1 MPFLQRFS
9 EILEHEGK
17 AQPDLIL
24 VRRILLLWLVPA
36 LVLAGFFTYLV
47 SKGIHPW
54 EHVLHLPNGVTDDP
68 MSGRGRV
75 ARCTFFAASNE
86 HARLALSRANGRAE
100 LWDSQKL
107 ERIKILDLP
116 ESAEPVDPEMPYQ
129 NSPHH
134 LHFDQRGHLFLW
146 ADPQGIFEFD
156 LSGDLVA
163 SRQIDVPFI
172 RTLSVSPQGNQLAYS
187 LQAPELV
194 TWPETEKIDL
204 PVLKNLNSG
213 SQRLEWL
220 PDGRHFLFNDFL
232 SVSLFDAR
240 EKKVVF
246 QHFGLEEDLPEPQ
259 DADIPKRAW
268 TGFHIDSRLVRN
280 GKRFVTAYSGNDM
293 FDVHPEYHAIRF
305 YDTLTGR
312 SLKTH
317 SLPEAP
323 RAISVS
329 GRGLLAV
336 GMVTDFRS
344 LVYLFDTESMEKVK
358 ELDFK
363 LTNFFPSRI
372 QLAPD
377 HQTLFAGSNR
387 SWLVDL
393 NQKAAPVKIFDHL
406 SNTQKALFSSDG
418 DTLLTMQMNLDFDVW
433 KKRRELNAL
442 GAMIHWE
449 YWAVHLV
456 CLVGFLGITVQ
467 MARATSGLKKKRLP
481 VALWLVLVAT
491 ALGLSGRVAG
501 LLLDPTLHGVWGEG
515 ETTSIGQ
522 MVFHSLICLLWLR
535 ILVGLAR
542 LEPLWRKTALI
553 LYFLGGLVL
562 TGLFAWIIWLLLQV
576 PTDLVVGKFQEFV
589 FENGWKP
596 GLSHVPYLVATIGI
610 ILLVF
615 GIWWLLF
622 LSSTRRLFVPDPTP
636 DAPSGSG

>member
-47 SKGIHPW
+47 SKEIHPW
-54 EHVLHLPNGVTDDP
+54 DHVLHLPNGVTDDP

-204 PVLKNLNSG
+204 PVLK
-213 SQRLEWL
+213 
-220 PDGRHFLFNDFL
+220 
-232 SVSLFDAR
+232 
-240 EKKVVF
+240 
-246 QHFGLEEDLPEPQ
+246 
-259 DADIPKRAW
+259 
-268 TGFHIDSRLVRN
+268 
-280 GKRFVTAYSGNDM
+280 
-293 FDVHPEYHAIRF
+293 
-305 YDTLTGR
+305 

-323 RAISVS
+323 RSISVS

-393 NQKAAPVKIFDHL
+393 NQKAAPVKIFDHP

-553 LYFLGGLVL
+553 LHFLGGLVL
-562 TGLFAWIIWLLLQV
+562 TGLLAWITWLLLQV
-576 PTDLVVGKFQEFV
+576 STDLVVGKFQEFV

-596 GLSHVPYLVATIGI
+596 GLSHLPYLVATIGI

-622 LSSTRRLFVPDPTP
+622 LPSTRRLFVPDPTP
-636 DAPSGSG
+636 DVPSGSG